1 MDLVRKSAGCHRIYE
16 KSKDSETVSNN
27 LFRTSS
33 VVLPKTKCRE
43 FAAIN
48 RTLKELS
55 PKDIE
60 NGTWGIIPYE
70 KKTFQ

>member
-1 MDLVRKSAGCHRIYE
+1 MFNAEFMEIYIE
-16 KSKDSETVSNN
+16 KFVFDFACD

-33 VVLPKTKCRE
+33 VVLPKPKCRE